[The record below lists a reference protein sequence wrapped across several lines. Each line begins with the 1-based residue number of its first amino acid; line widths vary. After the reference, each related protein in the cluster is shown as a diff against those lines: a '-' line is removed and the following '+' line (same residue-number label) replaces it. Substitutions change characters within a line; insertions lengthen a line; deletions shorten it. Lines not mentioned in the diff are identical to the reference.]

1 MDFVRALI
9 TGTTDTPYSRGCFVF
24 DIYFPSSYPV
34 DPPLV
39 KIITTGNGTVRLD
52 TVFDFLSY
60 MALAHRRK
68 SDVSLRLQ
76 GNREFFYVQKSS
88 NLNVL
93 SHFNCHDVSS
103 NSKRKK
109 LGKDILV
116 YLCTR
121 QKSPQSNSFFWLG
134 RRSHFTDSV
143 KSVVLYMSNGQSLRR
158 KPDLERLFFFIIKSV
173 CNDIKEILAVN
184 CYLQQHALTFLVC
197 SVWV

>member
-52 TVFDFLSY
+52 TVFDFLSD

-76 GNREFFYVQKSS
+76 RNRASILLCSEKLEFK
-88 NLNVL
+88 
-93 SHFNCHDVSS
+93 C
-103 NSKRKK
+103 
-109 LGKDILV
+109 
-116 YLCTR
+116 
-121 QKSPQSNSFFWLG
+121 
-134 RRSHFTDSV
+134 
-143 KSVVLYMSNGQSLRR
+143 SL
-158 KPDLERLFFFIIKSV
+158 
-173 CNDIKEILAVN
+173 
-184 CYLQQHALTFLVC
+184 
-197 SVWV
+197 

>member
-76 GNREFFYVQKSS
+76 RNRALILLRSEKLEFK
-88 NLNVL
+88 
-93 SHFNCHDVSS
+93 C
-103 NSKRKK
+103 
-109 LGKDILV
+109 
-116 YLCTR
+116 
-121 QKSPQSNSFFWLG
+121 
-134 RRSHFTDSV
+134 
-143 KSVVLYMSNGQSLRR
+143 SL
-158 KPDLERLFFFIIKSV
+158 
-173 CNDIKEILAVN
+173 
-184 CYLQQHALTFLVC
+184 
-197 SVWV
+197 